1 MLSIRRIGVI
11 GRTYRHINRYRQI
24 LRALFKYGFD
34 DLLDTLR
41 LEEYLELGLQMI
53 SRKKVEHIEKLTR
66 AERFRTAL
74 EELGPTFV
82 KIGQI
87 LSTRPD
93 LIPLQFVKE
102 LAKLQDTVAPFPVTE
117 AREIFKSQLGRYP
130 EEVFDSFEEKP
141 LAAASIGQVHR
152 ARLKGSGDEVV
163 VKIQRPN
170 IREIIEVDLEI
181 MLHLAAL
188 AENHLEEL
196 EIHRPTRLIK
206 VFADNLEKEIN
217 YVIEAANIEQFARN
231 FIDDETVYVPRVYR
245 ELSTRLILTM
255 EHVHGIKASE
265 VERLAPPDYDRVE
278 IARRGADLIMKQV
291 FVTGFFHGDPHPG
304 NIFILP
310 GNIFCFVDFGMMGR
324 INRQEREDFSDL
336 ITHLVRRDDRRT
348 TETVLKLTTSDK
360 EPDRAQLERDITEF
374 IDQFFYLPLKD
385 IDAGTVIHQMLEILS
400 RHGLRI
406 RPNLFLMLKALGTAD
421 GLGRLLDPEFE
432 LARHVEPFVRKIQA
446 NRLHLARLAT
456 DMFESTSEFLFL
468 LKEVPREL
476 RAILKQAR
484 QGRMTIEFQHRGLE
498 QLLYT
503 QDRTSNRIAFA
514 IVLAALI
521 IGSSLIVLSGIPPK
535 WHEIPVIGLLGFVVA
550 GIMGFWL
557 LLSILRRGRM

>member
-102 LAKLQDTVAPFPVTE
+102 LAKLQDTVSPFPVAE

-310 GNIFCFVDFGMMGR
+310 GNVFCFVDFGMMGR

-374 IDQFFYLPLKD
+374 IDQFFYLPLKE

-446 NRLHLARLAT
+446 NRLHLTRLAT